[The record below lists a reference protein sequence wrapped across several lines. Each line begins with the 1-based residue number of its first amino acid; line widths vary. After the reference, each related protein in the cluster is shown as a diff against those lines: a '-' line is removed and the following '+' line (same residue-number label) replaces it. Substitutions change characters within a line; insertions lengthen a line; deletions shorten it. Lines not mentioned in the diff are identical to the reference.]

1 MVEICFPLFK
11 HYAIATE
18 RYRHGQPTLIGLSYR
33 TGSVAEEPWRATVG
47 DRAVRPSEIRGTVP
61 GPRVIERARACIGR
75 PEITWNLFTCNC
87 EHFVRAVH
95 GLPIE
100 STQLRN
106 ALGGAVLGV
115 AAAVAAPQA
124 TLLRILFAAP
134 CGALMG
140 MRRFARDGRDRRAH
154 IDLGGEMD

>member
-1 MVEICFPLFK
+1 M
-11 HYAIATE
+11 
-18 RYRHGQPTLIGLSYR
+18 
-33 TGSVAEEPWRATVG
+33 
-47 DRAVRPSEIRGTVP
+47 
-61 GPRVIERARACIGR
+61 
-75 PEITWNLFTCNC
+75 
-87 EHFVRAVH
+87 RAVH